1 VGNKLDQ
8 LGLFFMR
15 IAMAQI
21 NNTIGD
27 FKSNSDAILKNCLKA
42 CEFGADLVVF
52 PECAIFG
59 YSPAD
64 LLERDSIIKAQTKFI
79 NQLVKKLPKDLY
91 VLFGAI
97 TDNKKAGK
105 KYNNSAL
112 LVKKNKIVKVFSKE
126 LLPNYDV
133 FDEERHFESGTLA
146 GNTVKIKGKTFLVA
160 VCEDIWGWKE
170 LNPFQHDHNPLK
182 SFNKKIDAMLVLN
195 ASPYSL
201 QKSNAR
207 VEVAKKCV
215 KQVKAPLMYV
225 NMVGGQDELIFDG
238 GSFAIDKSGKL
249 LTQALYFQEDLKII
263 NLDKLKPIT
272 SKAPKVQPY
281 EELRQALVL
290 GLRDFVNKIG
300 MKKVHFGLSGGI
312 DSALIACLAVEAVGP
327 NNVTALALPGPFSS
341 KLSFDLAKKLAQN
354 LSIDFKKVDFNKT
367 YKAMISDF
375 EKTFGKLKF
384 GLVHE
389 NFQARIRGDILMG
402 FSNLNSSLLLNTS
415 NKSEL
420 TVGYST
426 LYGDLCGGISPIGDL
441 TKQQVFALCEHYNM
455 NHELI
460 PKKIISRPPTAE
472 LKPNQKDSDSLPPYN
487 LLDKSIEKLVVNK
500 KPATT
505 AVDKRVLQMM
515 MRSEFKR
522 WQAPPILRV
531 STHAFGQGR
540 RMPIAH
546 KAIY

>member
-1 VGNKLDQ
+1 
-8 LGLFFMR
+8 MR

-27 FKSNSDAILKNCLKA
+27 FKSNSNKIIKQCIEASK
-42 CEFGADLVVF
+42 FGADLIVF

-59 YSPAD
+59 YTPAD
-64 LLERDSIIKAQTKFI
+64 LLERSSIVKAQTKYI
-79 NQLVKKLPKDLY
+79 NQLIKKIPPDLH

-105 KYNNSAL
+105 RYNNSAL
-112 LVKKNKIVKVFSKE
+112 LVKKNKIVKTFSKE

-133 FDEERHFESGTLA
+133 FDEERHFESGQLVDNFIT
-146 GNTVKIKGKTFLVA
+146 IKGKKFLVA
-160 VCEDIWGWKE
+160 ICEDIWGWKD
-170 LNPFQHDHNPLK
+170 LNPFQHDHNPLLNI
-182 SFNKKIDAMLVLN
+182 NKKIDALLVLN

-201 QKSNAR
+201 QKSCTR
-207 VEVAKKCV
+207 IEVAKKCA
-215 KQVKAPLMYV
+215 KQIKAPLIYV

-238 GSFAIDKSGKL
+238 GSFAINKSGKL
-249 LTQALYFQEDLKII
+249 LSQSLYFQEDLKLI
-263 NLDKLKPIT
+263 NLDKNKILKQNVTPLE
-272 SKAPKVQPY
+272 PY

-290 GLRDFVNKIG
+290 GLKDFISKIG
-300 MKKVHFGLSGGI
+300 MKKAHFGLSGGI
-312 DSALIACLAVEAVGP
+312 DSALVACLAVEALGP
-327 NNVTALALPGPFSS
+327 SNVTALALPGPYSS
-341 KLSFDLAKKLAQN
+341 KLSFDLAKKLANN
-354 LSIDFKKVDFNKT
+354 LSINFHKVDFNKT
-367 YKAMISDF
+367 YKAMVSDY

-384 GLVHE
+384 GLIHE

-402 FSNLNSSLLLNTS
+402 FSNANSSLLLNTS

-441 TKQQVFALCEHYNM
+441 TKKQVFGLCEYYNK

-460 PKKIISRPPTAE
+460 PKKIITRPPTAE
-472 LKPNQKDSDSLPPYN
+472 LKPNQKDSDSLPAYD
-487 LLDKSIEKLVVNK
+487 LLDKSVEKLVVHK

-505 AVDKRVLQMM
+505 TVDKRVLQMM

-531 STHAFGQGR
+531 STHAFGGGR

>member
-1 VGNKLDQ
+1 
-8 LGLFFMR
+8 MR

-27 FKSNSDAILKNCLKA
+27 FKTNSATILKQCHEALK
-42 CEFGADLVVF
+42 FGADLIVF

-59 YSPAD
+59 YTPAD

-79 NQLVKKLPKDLY
+79 NQLIKKLPKDLY

-105 KYNNSAL
+105 RYNNSAL
-112 LVKKNKIVKVFSKE
+112 LVKKNKVIRSFSKE

-133 FDEERHFESGTLA
+133 FDEERHFESGKLA
-146 GNTVKIKGKTFLVA
+146 DNLVTIKGKKFLVA
-160 VCEDIWGWKE
+160 ICEDIWGWKD
-170 LNPFQHDHNPLK
+170 LNPFQHDHNPLVK
-182 SFNKKIDAMLVLN
+182 FNKKIDAMLVLN

-201 QKSNAR
+201 QKSSTR
-207 VEVAKKCV
+207 LEVAKKCA
-215 KQVKAPLMYV
+215 KQVKAPLIYV

-238 GSFAIDKSGKL
+238 GSFAINKSGKL
-249 LTQALYFQEDLKII
+249 LAQSLYFQEDLTLVNIDKSKTLI
-263 NLDKLKPIT
+263 NPQ
-272 SKAPKVQPY
+272 PNVEPY

-290 GLRDFVNKIG
+290 GLKDFVYKIG
-300 MKKVHFGLSGGI
+300 IKKVHFGLSGGI
-312 DSALIACLAVEAVGP
+312 DSALIACLAVEALGP
-327 NNVTALALPGPFSS
+327 NNVTALALPGPYSS
-341 KLSFDLAKKLAQN
+341 KLSFDLAKKLASN
-354 LSIDFKKVDFNKT
+354 LSIDFKKVDFNST
-367 YKAMISDF
+367 YKAMVKDF
-375 EKTFGKLKF
+375 EKTFGKIKF

-402 FSNLNSSLLLNTS
+402 FSNLNNSLLINTS

-441 TKQQVFALCEHYNM
+441 TKKQVFGLCEHYNKS
-455 NHELI
+455 HELI
-460 PKKIISRPPTAE
+460 PKKIITRPPTAE
-472 LKPNQKDSDSLPPYN
+472 LKPNQKDSDSLPPYH
-487 LLDKSIEKLVVNK
+487 LLDKSVEKLVVHK
-500 KPATT
+500 KAATT
-505 AVDKRVLQMM
+505 AVDKRVLKMM

-546 KAIY
+546 NAIY